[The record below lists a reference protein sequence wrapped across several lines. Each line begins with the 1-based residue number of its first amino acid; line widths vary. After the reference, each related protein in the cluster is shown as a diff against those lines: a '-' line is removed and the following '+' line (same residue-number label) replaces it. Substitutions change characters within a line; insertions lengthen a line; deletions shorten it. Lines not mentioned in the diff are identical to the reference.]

1 MGVIQ
6 RASAHTSSTWRKERM
21 SSLCGKTNLNSAPAF
36 AAHVRAACARKA
48 DLVEL
53 RPKPVTAPA
62 RARGQCT
69 HTKRRL
75 TDCAALNYQDNGRL
89 VAPAWQCAGTHEQ
102 GVFPASRLRR
112 IGAR

>member
-1 MGVIQ
+1 
-6 RASAHTSSTWRKERM
+6 M
-21 SSLCGKTNLNSAPAF
+21 SSICSMANLDGECPGVCGQ
-36 AAHVRAACARKA
+36 R
-48 DLVEL
+48 
-53 RPKPVTAPA
+53 
-62 RARGQCT
+62 T
-69 HTKRRL
+69 HAKRRL